1 MRLWIVRRKHWISGL
16 FELLLP
22 IILGAALAGVYVN
35 DYSLDD
41 KHSDVG
47 GDGSGGSGSTGW
59 QKPTYY
65 EPSEA
70 YNMSNLLEH
79 MHGYDIYYSPNTSE
93 VANKIMSKF
102 VKRYNITGEDRWDSG
117 YSIKS
122 FGSYATEAEL
132 EHGLYVMDSYR
143 LFGLVFLDQGGDPY
157 ALKLKIR
164 SRGYSWNDLVNMK
177 HPDRNNRPGP
187 SFYDNSEEYESEFA
201 RVQLAVYELFADHL
215 ANRADSQPSATGV
228 SLVVNHRLP
237 YPRCMLLTT
246 VFNRPVIGVV
256 VSVVLFEI
264 SHTLPMGLLSPMFN
278 TTIDVGSNKGWLILT
293 CFLPN
298 SAMQWFFSVM
308 SEWEAKGQ
316 GLSWGNLWSDAPKYG
331 DFTGGLVLLM
341 QLVSVLFY
349 VLLIWYVDNV
359 WPWQFGIP
367 KPVYYPFLP
376 SYWFPKRGKT
386 SESYD
391 SKDNMDKNL
400 KHFER
405 EPLNTRVGIKCE
417 KLHKMFGNKT
427 AVGDMS
433 LNIYGGQITVLLG
446 HNGAGKTT
454 TMNMITGIFPP
465 TSGTAYIDG
474 YDIRQQTRKA
484 RRSLGLCPQENILY
498 SELDVSQ
505 HLKLYAVLKG
515 YPWAQVNSEVQKITA
530 LVDLTDKANTMS
542 NDLSGGMKRKL
553 SLGIAMIG
561 NTEILILDEPTSGMD
576 PEARRHMWDVLQNI
590 RSERTILLTTHYMEE
605 ADALADRIAIMSEG
619 EVKCYGS
626 PMFLKKAFGAGY
638 HLRIAKNRHFDSQL
652 VLNIIRKIMPNA
664 DIKSE
669 INSEI
674 IYSLEDSDE
683 RERIDTQSQTNGQ
696 LIQLFTHLEARK
708 YELNIE
714 TYGLTVTTMEDV
726 FLRVGNEYGDTSS
739 VEDMSKGSTNSLQD
753 ADLLSHNI
761 RRNTGNK
768 LKAQQ
773 FWALLLKR
781 FHYAKRYW
789 PMIVLQTVLPAIL
802 FMCILLL
809 DQSLKKTTIQSS
821 TKNLALNLKMYG
833 STEGFIVSANKPFNN
848 KYIEVSKT
856 QDMTTK
862 EITGDPNDWA
872 LSDNRGADINKYIN
886 TYLVGA
892 QINTTTDTE
901 TGEQSLTLN
910 PWYNQEAT
918 HSLPV
923 SINFIYET
931 LLKQK
936 FNDKPSITLYN
947 HPILLDQ
954 SSDTMFMVQMTMLVT
969 CLLLVPLTVPFIGAS
984 YALFPIHER
993 ITQSK
998 LLQLMN
1004 GISVH
1009 TFWAASYL
1017 FDIINHLLA
1026 SIILFIVFAIFDFD
1040 KIFMGNAS
1048 NAGGLFILFLAF
1060 GLSAIPLAYLFSLR
1074 LKQPSTGY
1082 AVLVVVYLLSG
1093 IALSMIVF
1101 FVSMQAPKA
1110 ADALEGVAN
1119 IMPVYAMSHGI
1130 QKLYKLGS
1138 YGAACAK
1145 ITPEYLTR
1153 VCDPKSG
1160 KIGDENDEYWGCCRN
1175 LCGPTH

>member
-1 MRLWIVRRKHWISGL
+1 MDFVRI
-16 FELLLP
+16 
-22 IILGAALAGVYVN
+22 
-35 DYSLDD
+35 
-41 KHSDVG
+41 
-47 GDGSGGSGSTGW
+47 
-59 QKPTYY
+59 
-65 EPSEA
+65 
-70 YNMSNLLEH
+70 
-79 MHGYDIYYSPNTSE
+79 
-93 VANKIMSKF
+93 
-102 VKRYNITGEDRWDSG
+102 
-117 YSIKS
+117 
-122 FGSYATEAEL
+122 
-132 EHGLYVMDSYR
+132 
-143 LFGLVFLDQGGDPY
+143 
-157 ALKLKIR
+157 
-164 SRGYSWNDLVNMK
+164 
-177 HPDRNNRPGP
+177 
-187 SFYDNSEEYESEFA
+187 
-201 RVQLAVYELFADHL
+201 QLAVYELYVDYLDYLVKRHNLPSDVAAVDT
-215 ANRADSQPSATGV
+215 RAI
-228 SLVVNHRLP
+228 P
-237 YPRCMLLTT
+237 YPRYLKSSSVGSMNMLEVLGMLVITSYIIMCPLIVKRICDEKAAKAKEMLKMMVFLCVGFGGLPFVVYSNAFVLLIALVLFNINTILNSMFITT
-246 VFNRPVIGVV
+246 MFNRPVIGVV
-256 VSVVLFEI
+256 VSVIWFEV
-264 SHTLPMGLLSPMFN
+264 SHAVPMGALSTMYN
-278 TTIDVGSNKGWLILT
+278 QDIDVEGTTNSRILS
-293 CFLPN
+293 CFQPN
-298 SAMQWFFSVM
+298 SAMQWMFTVM
-308 SEWEAKGQ
+308 GQ
-316 GLSWGNLWSDAPKYG
+316 CE
-331 DFTGGLVLLM
+331 T
-341 QLVSVLFY
+341 Y

-367 KPVYYPFLP
+367 KPVHYPFLL
-376 SYWFPKRGKT
+376 SYWFPNRGKT
-386 SESYD
+386 SD
-391 SKDNMDKNL
+391 TNDAIDANNGKNL
-400 KHFER
+400 AHFER
-405 EPLNTRVGIKCE
+405 EPLNTRVGIKCA

-474 YDIRQQTRKA
+474 YDIRQQTRRA
-484 RRSLGLCPQENILY
+484 RKSLGLCPQENILY

-505 HLKLYAVLKG
+505 HLKLYAILKG
-515 YPWAQVNSEVQKITA
+515 HPWADVDKEVQKMAA

-605 ADALADRIAIMSEG
+605 ADALGDRIVIMSEG
-619 EVKCYGS
+619 HIKCYGS

-638 HLRIAKNRHFDSQL
+638 HLRIAKNREFNSQS
-652 VLNIIRKIMPNA
+652 VLNIIRKTMPNA

-683 RERIDTQSQTNGQ
+683 RERNNNESTTSRQ
-696 LIQLFTHLEARK
+696 LIQLFAHLETNK
-708 YELNIE
+708 QELNIE
-714 TYGLTVTTMEDV
+714 TFGLTVTTMEDV
-726 FLRVGNEYGDTSS
+726 FLRVGNEYMDNSS
-739 VEDMSKGSTNSLQD
+739 ADELSKAATNSPQD
-753 ADLLSHNI
+753 TDLLSHNI
-761 RRNTGNK
+761 TKNTGNK
-768 LKAQQ
+768 LMRQQ
-773 FWALLLKR
+773 FWALFMKR

-809 DQSLKKTTIQSS
+809 DQSLKRATTETS
-821 TKNLALNLKMYG
+821 TVSLELNLKSMYG
-833 STEGFIVSANKPFNN
+833 PTEGFIQSALKDFND
-848 KYIEVSKT
+848 KYIKVSTNKDVKT
-856 QDMTTK
+856 QV
-862 EITGDPNDWA
+862 ITVNPNNWT
-872 LSDNRGADINKYIN
+872 LSGNRGDDITKYIN

-892 QINTTTDTE
+892 QINTTAKANKT
-901 TGEQSLTLN
+901 SLILI
-910 PWYNQEAT
+910 PWYNKEAI

-947 HPILLDQ
+947 HPILSDQ
-954 SSDTMFMVQMTMLVT
+954 SANTMGMIMVTMVVT

-1026 SIILFIVFAIFDFD
+1026 SIILFIVFAIFDCD

-1048 NAGGLFILFLAF
+1048 NAGGLFLLFLMF

-1093 IALSMIVF
+1093 IALSLTVF
-1101 FVSMQAPKA
+1101 FVSMQKPKA

-1138 YGAACAK
+1138 YADVCNK
-1145 ITPEYLTR
+1145 MTR
-1153 VCDPKSG
+1153 EHLAQRCDNSNYRIDKSS
-1160 KIGDENDEYWGCCRN
+1160 DYWGCCVN
-1175 LCGPTH
+1175 LCKPTHECYYERNAFQWGKYGIVTELVYMIVTAFVYLLILSLIESNFQKIKYMFNKNSKITEMVNNGYSTGQQNVVLNVGTGGQDMDSDVSAEMKRIKGLVGANRGTTDAIVVQNLCKTFKAFPAVDNLSFGVHKEECFGLLGVNGAGKT